1 VLPSEAGMADS
12 VSPRSELEWRLLK
25 FLRAAN
31 ALPGDAFVELERVVS
46 GPGLA
51 ATFDFVQSDYESSR
65 ALPPLRPAEA
75 AELAAAT
82 AEDRPAAIA
91 RLAQA
96 GALRALFAVD
106 IFLSFYG
113 RALGAAAIT
122 FLPFRGL
129 FVAGG
134 ILPRLAWRLPCL
146 GADAR
151 ARDDPLIQNFL
162 GQGPKMGETAARV
175 PLLLLDDGDA
185 GVKGALWLALA
196 SADN

>member
-1 VLPSEAGMADS
+1 MKVAGASS
-12 VSPRSELEWRLLK
+12 VPPPRRQTLSVCAW
-25 FLRAAN
+25 
-31 ALPGDAFVELERVVS
+31 
-46 GPGLA
+46 
-51 ATFDFVQSDYESSR
+51 
-65 ALPPLRPAEA
+65 
-75 AELAAAT
+75 
-82 AEDRPAAIA
+82 PAARGQA
-91 RLAQA
+91 TMMRLAQA
-96 GALRALFAVD
+96 GSLRALFAVD

-151 ARDDPLIQNFL
+151 ARDDPLIENFL
-162 GQGPKMGETAARV
+162 GQGPKIGATAARV

-185 GVKGALWLALA
+185 GIKGALSLALRA
-196 SADN
+196 